1 MHRDRGE
8 ETGPPSG
15 RLQSVFFDHL
25 ANFLSEIFG
34 NGISF
39 KVQKGIEKESKSSG
53 INIKKNSTDS
63 ENDEQVRDKVVDLFD
78 GEILTQEKIDV

>member
-1 MHRDRGE
+1 M
-8 ETGPPSG
+8 
-15 RLQSVFFDHL
+15 
-25 ANFLSEIFG
+25 SEIFG

-78 GEILTQEKIDV
+78 GEILT